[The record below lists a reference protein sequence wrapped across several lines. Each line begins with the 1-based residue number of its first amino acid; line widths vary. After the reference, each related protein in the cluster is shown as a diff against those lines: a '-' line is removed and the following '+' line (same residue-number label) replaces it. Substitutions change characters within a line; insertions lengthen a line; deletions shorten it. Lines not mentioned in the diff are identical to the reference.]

1 MACRWTRKF
10 QRGRWGIPEPW
21 RAVSGVPFPGSL
33 RGARPLPP
41 AARPQGTTTATAL
54 PQAVPSVTPSSRLSP
69 EPPASG
75 PPHAHLAW
83 LRLVS
88 LPCPTATPAGCS
100 PPCQQSRLSQGPST
114 RGPSQEAE
122 QTPSPAHPRT
132 LWALHC
138 LGLSTVSSDSHLSL
152 PPQAPGQPQR
162 GRPGQHQS
170 LNVQS
175 ILKETLDAWSSR
187 PELWIFTVPPN
198 SPQEAVLSTV
208 SKSFLKLV

>member
-1 MACRWTRKF
+1 MK
-10 QRGRWGIPEPW
+10 
-21 RAVSGVPFPGSL
+21 SPFPAACVGL
-33 RGARPLPP
+33 ALCHRQQGPRAPPLPP
-41 AARPQGTTTATAL
+41 
-54 PQAVPSVTPSSRLSP
+54 PSPRLSP
-69 EPPASG
+69 KPPASG
-75 PPHAHLAW
+75 LPHAHLAW
-83 LRLVS
+83 LRLLS

-100 PPCQQSRLSQGPST
+100 QPCQQSRPSQGPST
-114 RGPSQEAE
+114 RGPGQEAE

-187 PELWIFTVPPN
+187 PELWIFTAPRKPFFR
-198 SPQEAVLSTV
+198 LST
-208 SKSFLKLV
+208 KAFLNWFKP